1 MGQHAQVGL
10 AGCFSVDEYEADL
23 VKKHEKTRRHEDDRT
38 RHISTL
44 RAQTGLVFLTYRASR
59 EVDAIVEAVTAGEP
73 VYDHRR
79 RRDPA
84 HDLAC
89 RWRAARPARRGVRP
103 PAAPLHR
110 RRPSPRASA
119 ARTRAKLRAEGAS
132 LDPEKGD
139 WNWFLAVAFPH
150 DQMQVLPYH
159 RVVRDLSGRT
169 PEAFLAALGERF
181 RVLPGP
187 PIPSRKGLV
196 GVYLAGRWHTL
207 ELPATPAGSSTIA
220 GLDVSKLQEGV
231 LAPLLGIEDP
241 RTDKRI
247 DFVGG
252 IRVRASSNGASTP
265 ADGRRLRFLPC
276 HRRGAHGHRR
286 RGRHHAA
293 EVDLVRTEAARRSP
307 DPRVLIARAP
317 AGAFRVGGET
327 MKVLVADKFEKSG
340 LEGLKAAGCEVIFE
354 PDLKEESLREAI
366 GRTACDVLV
375 VRSTKVPEPMLD
387 AGQLSL
393 VVRAGA
399 GVDNI
404 DVKAPRRG
412 IFVANCPGKNS
423 GGGGRFAF
431 GLILALDRRILT
443 TSPSCAPASGTRRR
457 SFEGARPPG
466 THARAARLRFHRPEM
481 ASGRRRSDEHRGL
494 SEIGVEVD
502 RSACRSTCRC
512 WSGCVR
518 SARRSSR

>member
-1 MGQHAQVGL
+1 MAKLRPFRALRPSAECAPKVSSVPYDVISTAEARELAAGNPLSFLRVTRSELELPEGTDPYAPEVYAHAAENLEKLRAAAPLVREAEPSLYLYRQVMGQHAQIGL

-23 VKKHEKTRRHEDDRT
+23 VKKHEKTRRDKEDDRT

-59 EVDAIVEAVTAGEP
+59 EVDAIVETVTAGEP
-73 VYDHRR
+73 IYDFTADDGIRHTI
-79 RRDPA
+79 
-84 HDLAC
+84 
-89 RWRAARPARRGVRP
+89 WRAGGELRDQLV
-103 PAAPLHR
+103 AAFDRLPLLYIADGHHR
-110 RRPSPRASA
+110 AASA

-169 PEAFLAALGERF
+169 PEEFLAALGERF

-252 IRVRASSNGASTP
+252 IRGTRELERRVDSGEMAVAFAFYPVTVEELMAIADEGGIMPPKSTW
-265 ADGRRLRFLPC
+265 
-276 HRRGAHGHRR
+276 
-286 RGRHHAA
+286 
-293 EVDLVRTEAARRSP
+293 
-307 DPRVLIARAP
+307 
-317 AGAFRVGGET
+317 
-327 MKVLVADKFEKSG
+327 
-340 LEGLKAAGCEVIFE
+340 FE
-354 PDLKEESLREAI
+354 PKLR
-366 GRTACDVLV
+366 D
-375 VRSTKVPEPMLD
+375 
-387 AGQLSL
+387 
-393 VVRAGA
+393 
-399 GVDNI
+399 
-404 DVKAPRRG
+404 
-412 IFVANCPGKNS
+412 
-423 GGGGRFAF
+423 
-431 GLILALDRRILT
+431 GLLIHE
-443 TSPSCAPASGTRRR
+443 
-457 SFEGARPPG
+457 F
-466 THARAARLRFHRPEM
+466 
-481 ASGRRRSDEHRGL
+481 
-494 SEIGVEVD
+494 
-502 RSACRSTCRC
+502 
-512 WSGCVR
+512 
-518 SARRSSR
+518 